1 LQITTIYSHLSQLY
15 TEGKEVALEKLVE
28 KEVLNKVRIA
38 FNDLNRETELK
49 PIFENLD
56 EVVSYGEIRMSL
68 TIILKNEKTDWDKAT
83 TLL

>member
-1 LQITTIYSHLSQLY
+1 
-15 TEGKEVALEKLVE
+15 
-28 KEVLNKVRIA
+28 
-38 FNDLNRETELK
+38 LK